1 MNDICP
7 APSIPALRLRLYGNA
22 QVLHAPDCA
31 SPAQAALSLRGR
43 AAGLVALV
51 TLEPGIRRERLAE
64 LLWPDAANPRQA
76 LRQQLLRF
84 RQQLGQPLITGS
96 DTLHLAATVLVE
108 AGAPGA
114 ELLAGEPTPGDDFG
128 LWLSAQRR
136 ARQQSHRHGLLNS
149 LAASEESGERDAALA
164 AVQALLALDPHDE
177 SHRAALMRVHL
188 LRGECSAG
196 LAAYQALS
204 QDLAARLG
212 TRPAP
217 GTQALE
223 TALRKLATTDWPV
236 AAGVRALPATLK
248 RPPVMVGRADELAAV
263 AAAWRDGMAVLVEGE
278 AGMGKSRLLSEC
290 LARQPGLRLQG
301 AGRPGDSGAPYST
314 LARLLQPLLP
324 GSAAQ
329 PPNLHLSLSLSPPTR
344 RALRCVGAEV
354 GAAAAASVTAT
365 ADAAAADAGVA
376 AGAGA
381 ADAVLP
387 ADALPAGAL
396 PTAVAE
402 LLGSARVGTVAL
414 DDLHFADSA
423 TLELVSGLVAGDTSC
438 RWLFAQRPAEGP
450 AAAAALRQALAE
462 LRRLAVV
469 TLKPLDSPAT
479 AELLDALALPGLHAG
494 TLAPLLVQHGGG
506 NPLFMIE
513 TIKQGLQDGSL
524 VRGALPRP
532 ASVGALIQQRLQR
545 LSPAALT
552 LARVAAIA
560 GVDFNIELA
569 EATTGDHAVQL
580 ASAWQE
586 LQDAQLLRDE
596 SLAHDLVADAVLHGV
611 PPVVARRVHA
621 QCAAWLAQHSSPPAR
636 AAARVAKHWRAG
648 GQPEAA
654 ARAFEQAARQA
665 REAARQPEEAE
676 FYAQAAQ
683 AYADAGQ
690 PAARFEALA
699 QRVSALIDARSDA
712 AALAEA
718 RALFD
723 DATSDL
729 QRVRALRV
737 WADQQG
743 QRGPF
748 EEAVAIGQRGMTLA
762 RSVGAQEELV
772 RLTSLTA
779 GNQIKIGRT
788 QEAYGL
794 MLALREWVDREA
806 GDELRQI
813 WYGYWAAVLGHM
825 GRLREGVAAFD
836 VSIGCAER
844 TAALPNLAMD
854 GGPVLFQLGKSSPP
868 VRPGLHVLLGLRA
881 QCERLHLLRRCRL
894 PGHHS
899 RLPGRHHQQQQRIA
913 PLDPEHP
920 VHLRQPQFV
929 RPADVDI
936 CRLLCHRRRSRRLA
950 PAPLGI

>member
-1 MNDICP
+1 
-7 APSIPALRLRLYGNA
+7 
-22 QVLHAPDCA
+22 
-31 SPAQAALSLRGR
+31 
-43 AAGLVALV
+43 
-51 TLEPGIRRERLAE
+51 
-64 LLWPDAANPRQA
+64 
-76 LRQQLLRF
+76 
-84 RQQLGQPLITGS
+84 
-96 DTLHLAATVLVE
+96 
-108 AGAPGA
+108 
-114 ELLAGEPTPGDDFG
+114 
-128 LWLSAQRR
+128 
-136 ARQQSHRHGLLNS
+136 
-149 LAASEESGERDAALA
+149 
-164 AVQALLALDPHDE
+164 
-177 SHRAALMRVHL
+177 
-188 LRGECSAG
+188 
-196 LAAYQALS
+196 
-204 QDLAARLG
+204 
-212 TRPAP
+212 
-217 GTQALE
+217 
-223 TALRKLATTDWPV
+223 
-236 AAGVRALPATLK
+236 
-248 RPPVMVGRADELAAV
+248 
-263 AAAWRDGMAVLVEGE
+263 
-278 AGMGKSRLLSEC
+278 
-290 LARQPGLRLQG
+290 
-301 AGRPGDSGAPYST
+301 
-314 LARLLQPLLP
+314 
-324 GSAAQ
+324 
-329 PPNLHLSLSLSPPTR
+329 
-344 RALRCVGAEV
+344 
-354 GAAAAASVTAT
+354 
-365 ADAAAADAGVA
+365 
-376 AGAGA
+376 
-381 ADAVLP
+381 
-387 ADALPAGAL
+387 
-396 PTAVAE
+396 
-402 LLGSARVGTVAL
+402 
-414 DDLHFADSA
+414 
-423 TLELVSGLVAGDTSC
+423 
-438 RWLFAQRPAEGP
+438 
-450 AAAAALRQALAE
+450 
-462 LRRLAVV
+462 
-469 TLKPLDSPAT
+469 
-479 AELLDALALPGLHAG
+479 
-494 TLAPLLVQHGGG
+494 
-506 NPLFMIE
+506 MIE

-868 VRPGLHVLLGLRA
+868 VRPGLHVFLGLRA